1 MSGGRPNKGIGHVDK
16 LDADESTKERIRAI
30 LQTISGDVSVKDAAE
45 RLGIGVSRF
54 HELRDSFLEGGASG
68 LAPGQKGRPAHE
80 EDPKDHEIE
89 VLKNRIQEL
98 EIDVETTRLR
108 EQIALSMP
116 HLVEGRDSNASEKIE
131 AEKKREKRKKEKQKK
146 RAKRK
151 LRRIRKKK

>member
-16 LDADESTKERIRAI
+16 LDTDESTKERVRAI
-30 LQTISGDVSVKDAAE
+30 LQTISGEISVKDAAQ

-54 HELRDSFLEGGASG
+54 HELRDAFLEGGASG
-68 LAPGQKGRPAHE
+68 LSPGKKGRPAHE
-80 EDPKDHEIE
+80 TDPKDQEIE
-89 VLKNRIQEL
+89 ALKTRINEL

-116 HLVEGRDSNASEKIE
+116 HVLERRDGNASEKAE